1 VDVFDFKNA
10 NNRSSV
16 VWDNNNPI
24 FFETIKIDEIECYTG
39 IDDLPPFVLDIYDKD
54 NIVKD
59 DFLGRAVINVKD
71 SAFTEDYDKLPTPR
85 WHPIRMSPSNNP
97 QGEILV
103 SFFIFNGI
111 DGAQPKNLD
120 KKSIA
125 DTVKF
130 DDYQIDI
137 EVLGLRNLQSG
148 GILPVKKAFIQFNL
162 KSLVSPSEGTALE
175 NIKTQ
180 PGPTGPNPTINSS
193 ITFRV
198 PLPTD
203 PLYCPKLVCT
213 VYDYIFVGV
222 NQPLIGSFTIPVG
235 ELIHQIQREREEEIE
250 EIREVIDGL
259 QKIING
265 EVIIPSYNVKAPLD
279 VSLNK
284 ETEASVKESNALI

>member
-1 VDVFDFKNA
+1 
-10 NNRSSV
+10 
-16 VWDNNNPI
+16 
-24 FFETIKIDEIECYTG
+24 
-39 IDDLPPFVLDIYDKD
+39 
-54 NIVKD
+54 
-59 DFLGRAVINVKD
+59 
-71 SAFTEDYDKLPTPR
+71 
-85 WHPIRMSPSNNP
+85 
-97 QGEILV
+97 
-103 SFFIFNGI
+103 
-111 DGAQPKNLD
+111 
-120 KKSIA
+120 
-125 DTVKF
+125 VKF

>member
-1 VDVFDFKNA
+1 
-10 NNRSSV
+10 
-16 VWDNNNPI
+16 
-24 FFETIKIDEIECYTG
+24 
-39 IDDLPPFVLDIYDKD
+39 
-54 NIVKD
+54 
-59 DFLGRAVINVKD
+59 
-71 SAFTEDYDKLPTPR
+71 
-85 WHPIRMSPSNNP
+85 M
-97 QGEILV
+97 
-103 SFFIFNGI
+103 
-111 DGAQPKNLD
+111 
-120 KKSIA
+120 
-125 DTVKF
+125 KF

-193 ITFRV
+193 ISFRV

-213 VYDYIFVGV
+213 VYDYIFVGM

-235 ELIHQIQREREEEIE
+235 ELIHSIQREREAEIE

-259 QKIING
+259 QKIITG
-265 EVIIPSYNVKAPLD
+265 EVVIPSYNVKPPAERGLD
-279 VSLNK
+279 ASINQV
-284 ETEASVKESNALI
+284 EEASVRESNALI